1 MRGVVTR
8 YESVLIPVVTG
19 LALYGVAGAV
29 LPGFWSARVFM
40 NLLGDNAF
48 LGVVAVGLTF
58 VILTGGIDLSVGAV
72 VGCASIAIATLVAR
86 SGWHPAGAIV
96 LVLMA
101 GAGFGLLQGGLI
113 QRFELPP
120 FLVTLAGMF
129 FFRGLGLW
137 ISSDSI
143 GIQHPWLVS
152 LADIRIPIA
161 AKVSLPFQ
169 ALVFLVV
176 VMIAGWVAKYTL
188 FGRTVYALGGNE
200 RGAQLMGL
208 PAGATKVVV
217 YGLSGFCAALG
228 GVLFVLFTSSGNA
241 TSGVGLELDAI
252 AAVVIGGTLL
262 TGGYGSVLG
271 TFVGVLILG
280 IVQTAITFDGTLSS
294 WWSKI
299 VTGVLLLLFIVLQR
313 ALQRVRAPVRC

>member
-1 MRGVVTR
+1 
-8 YESVLIPVVTG
+8 
-19 LALYGVAGAV
+19 
-29 LPGFWSARVFM
+29 M

-58 VILTGGIDLSVGAV
+58 VIITGGIDLSVGAI

-86 SGWHPAGAIV
+86 LGWHPAAAIA
-96 LVLMA
+96 LVLIA

-137 ISSDSI
+137 ISPDSI
-143 GIQHPWLVS
+143 GIRHPWLDA
-152 LADIRIPIA
+152 LTDIRAPVA
-161 AKVSLPFQ
+161 PKAWLSFQ
-169 ALVFLVV
+169 AMVLISVV
-176 VMIAGWVAKYTL
+176 LCAAWVAKYTL

-208 PAGATKVVV
+208 PTGTTKVAV
-217 YGLSGFCAALG
+217 YGLSGLFAALG

-252 AAVVIGGTLL
+252 ATVVIGGTLL

-271 TFVGVLILG
+271 TLVGVLILG

-299 VTGVLLLLFIVLQR
+299 VTGVLLLLFIVLQQ